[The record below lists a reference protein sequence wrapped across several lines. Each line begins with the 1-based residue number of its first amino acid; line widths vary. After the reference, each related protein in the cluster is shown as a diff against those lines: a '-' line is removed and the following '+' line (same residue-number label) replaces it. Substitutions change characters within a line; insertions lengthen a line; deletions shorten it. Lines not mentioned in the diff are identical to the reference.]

1 MIKRLILLEII
12 LLLVCGW
19 CFGQQPSA
27 YQVQLITYPSTPFGI
42 CEIYQ
47 VAQNVSTG
55 IYYACNTTT
64 NPHVWQVMGSITN
77 VTVAPTGACSAGS
90 NPQQVISTGILYTC
104 QSGTWGQVSGTGIS
118 LKTNNT
124 PNGSQST
131 LNLAQGSGIT
141 VVDNGS
147 GTDTI
152 TNTGGTTTGTVG
164 QVQATDGSGGHK
176 TTSIT
181 DNGTNVSVTEP
192 FSYLKNSGN
201 YTGRGPNPTVDI
213 TAAPFY
219 GRVINPNSI
228 PSGTVTCTSSSTSI
242 GVVSGLSSMQNNDG
256 IAIPG
261 CGPTQT
267 MSTPLAPVSVVP
279 SVPKSLTGTGFDTA
293 GGAGST
299 TDCYELMGLDFAGGF
314 TAVGPATCTTTG
326 NSSLGNA
333 STSITGGTISSN
345 TKTYTVGSTSDL
357 AAGEVIR
364 IGGTGDDGEW
374 GGVVQIASIV
384 DGTHFTVT
392 TGISSNY
399 YMSST
404 TISAGTVY
412 KWYNNTVTLPAPSDG
427 QTVFY
432 GIFRSLNG
440 GAYSL
445 AHITYPINLS
455 GIADS
460 TYLVWE
466 DYGATIQPNLAN
478 PLWWI
483 PTTPPASAQ
492 NDMLVTTISS
502 GAGTSTLTVAN
513 AASNNNPG
521 ASVTARF
528 DDAPALIAMW
538 TAANSF
544 VAGVGG
550 GTPYLPPPLEDSNS
564 DYCYL
569 TSSFVDLASIHTGD
583 LTYAGQIC
591 LGATLK
597 FNGAIHGI
605 IKDSIR
611 QTAPAFPVGSYPQI
625 QVREAHPGIWFIGS
639 IRMDHMTVATSG
651 NDYLGVFE
659 SASGTG
665 SGSIG
670 PDFVDHVNFSSN
682 QSAGDYMGVLEY
694 KFGNPNSQGFVGH
707 YQDTSWNTG
716 PNGNDASVL
725 TPAFIAKSAGGDVF
739 DCFLGS
745 RRGFFA
751 YGGNFSVSVYMNGCS
766 TFQGPVTPILTATG
780 SSSGNI
786 TLTHIVPDTAGDPL
800 FTEFVNGYGF
810 GGSLYINGGGQNSAG
825 PLISA
830 HNAQLLHL
838 ANWQSA
844 WTILGQ
850 NYNFTTS
857 DANPTNFPAVQ
868 GFPGYFFDL
877 AYTVGTLPS
886 CNAKYRDTVYVV
898 SDANNPVYNTA
909 LTGGGSIRLEAY
921 CNGTNWVPV
930 GGNSSASPGG
940 SPLSVQ
946 YNNSGNLG
954 GSSVP
959 VAPNNVVQTLG
970 STPVGGVGTVA
981 TFNLPGVAPRKTACP
996 SNVDTIL
1003 ATDRA
1008 GKVFWNDSS
1017 ACAVTL
1023 PQAGSGGGTNNDFTT
1038 NFVFTG
1044 CNIGAG
1050 TVTITPT
1057 TSTIDYTNGGAYQS
1071 PTTNLPL
1078 PTGQCVTITSDNANY
1093 FGQVATGGGVTSVSN
1108 SDGTLAISP
1117 TTAAVVASLALGH
1130 ANTWS
1135 ATQIFPNNSIT
1146 NAELANQ
1153 STTVNGQTCTL
1164 GSTCTITGS
1173 TVSVANAGTTGTTTS
1188 TLTKLTGAPSTA
1200 VIAATTDTNG
1210 VVGITTAGAG
1220 TSSNATIQLNGLVNC
1235 VFDGATIAG
1244 DYVQISSTTA
1254 GNCHDTSAS
1263 TYPAPNTG
1271 QVIGRV
1277 LSTNG
1282 AGGTYQ
1288 IYLFGPEA
1296 NTLSSVVT
1304 LTGTQT
1310 LTNKTLTSPTLT
1322 TPAIGAATG
1331 TSLQLSGLTASL
1343 PICTDGSKNLSS
1355 TCTGLITGSMM
1366 ANNTVTATQLAAQ
1379 YSKGSCTEVW
1389 GGTGTSNAL
1398 QSGDDAIS
1406 NNTCYNDSGVTRTI
1420 TAVKCRSDNGSNT
1433 TTVNPTFG
1441 SAGTGT
1447 TILSGALTCGNS
1459 YAYSSSGTVSNAS
1472 WTTGS
1477 GIDPAMG
1484 GTLTGTSIAMIVE
1497 YTY

>member
-921 CNGTNWVPV
+921 CNGINWVPV
-930 GGNSSASPGG
+930 GGNSTSAPAGPS
-940 SPLSVQ
+940 LSVQ
-946 YNNSGNLG
+946 YDNSGVLG
-954 GSSVP
+954 GIPVP
-959 VAPNNVVQTLG
+959 TTPANVPQVLA
-970 STPVGGVGTVA
+970 STPSSGDVGTA
-981 TFNLPGVAPRKTACP
+981 AGFSLAGVVPNAQTGTTYTVK
-996 SNVDTIL
+996 
-1003 ATDRA
+1003 ATDRLGYVSLNNA
-1008 GKVFWNDSS
+1008 S
-1017 ACAVTL
+1017 AIAVTL
-1023 PQAGSGGGTNNDFTT
+1023 PQAGSGAGTDNDFTH
-1038 NFVFTG
+1038 NFSFLA
-1044 CNIGAG
+1044 CDIGAG
-1050 TVTITPT
+1050 TATITPT
-1057 TSTIDYTNGGAYQS
+1057 TSTISYVKGGAYTS
-1071 PTTNLPL
+1071 AASSMAIS
-1078 PTGQCVTITSDNANY
+1078 TGQCAFTYSDNTNYFSIVVSATGVSSITDGAGLYTASGATGAVNLAFATQSAYKVLANCTNSTAAPSFCSIVAGMLPNSGVTIVNGVNCTMGVSGCTIPSGTITIANA
-1093 FGQVATGGGVTSVSN
+1093 GSTG
-1108 SDGTLAISP
+1108 
-1117 TTAAVVASLALGH
+1117 
-1130 ANTWS
+1130 
-1135 ATQIFPNNSIT
+1135 
-1146 NAELANQ
+1146 
-1153 STTVNGQTCTL
+1153 TTVN
-1164 GSTCTITGS
+1164 
-1173 TVSVANAGTTGTTTS
+1173 

-1200 VIAATTDTNG
+1200 VIAATTDTG
-1210 VVGITTAGAG
+1210 GIIGITTSGAG
-1220 TSSNATIQLNGLVNC
+1220 TTGSATIQLSGSASC
-1235 VFDGATIAG
+1235 VFDGATTAG

-1254 GNCHDTSAS
+1254 GNCHDTGLAQPS
-1263 TYPAPNTG
+1263 YPLTG
-1271 QVIGRV
+1271 QVIGIV

-1282 AGGTYQ
+1282 AGGTYTMD
-1288 IYLFGPEA
+1288 LFPSDIEPNLGSAVLSKYKSDVTNRSTSQTSTTLASSPTAGLYRIHYYADLNTPCTTGANSVSFTFNWTDAGNARSLTTGP
-1296 NTLSSVVT
+1296 LSMLNAQST
-1304 LTGTQT
+1304 STYLTGDFGVYVSSGNVTY
-1310 LTNKTLTSPTLT
+1310 TSTV
-1322 TPAIGAATG
+1322 AGSCATG
-1331 TSLQLSGLTASL
+1331 TSSYDIHARLE
-1343 PICTDGSKNLSS
+1343 
-1355 TCTGLITGSMM
+1355 
-1366 ANNTVTATQLAAQ
+1366 TV
-1379 YSKGSCTEVW
+1379 
-1389 GGTGTSNAL
+1389 
-1398 QSGDDAIS
+1398 
-1406 NNTCYNDSGVTRTI
+1406 
-1420 TAVKCRSDNGSNT
+1420 
-1433 TTVNPTFG
+1433 P
-1441 SAGTGT
+1441 
-1447 TILSGALTCGNS
+1447 
-1459 YAYSSSGTVSNAS
+1459 
-1472 WTTGS
+1472 
-1477 GIDPAMG
+1477 
-1484 GTLTGTSIAMIVE
+1484 
-1497 YTY
+1497 